1 MGLDLRAERK
11 IDWAAPPGCPK
22 GFEPRQVYAGRAEVG
37 GTPIEVAVAKW
48 AGPDRVTREAMAK
61 LHALRVNKRAAEE
74 KTPRQKVDALLQ
86 FVTETG
92 LPIPEQPQPL
102 PAISRNDIRVVCW
115 MAVQPEGEDS

>member
-1 MGLDLRAERK
+1 MGLDLRAEQK
-11 IDWAAPPGCPK
+11 IEWALPKGCPK
-22 GFEPRQVYAGRAEVG
+22 GFEPRQVYAGRAELS

-48 AGPDRVTREAMAK
+48 AGSDRVIVREVRGI
-61 LHALRVNKRAAEE
+61 LRNENW
-74 KTPRQKVDALLQ
+74 TPQEKVDALLQ

-115 MAVQPEGEDS
+115 MAVQPEEN